1 MVLRNVFIQE
11 AVSSFLSAKK
21 TNRALNIPINTRK
34 RKARNGHS
42 RERNVLYGVRIPFS
56 EKSFCMSV
64 CPGITG
70 ELSSVVSV
78 GSSVVA
84 GVSSPPGSGAHFSTR
99 HSKNTCPSEAKAR
112 SPFTTKPSTGMP

>member
-21 TNRALNIPINTRK
+21 TNRALNIPISTRR
-34 RKARNGHS
+34 RKVRNGHS

-84 GVSSPPGSGAHFSTR
+84 GASSQGSGAHFSTR

-112 SPFTTKPSTGMP
+112 SPFTIKPSTGMP